1 MKEFGHCFS
10 TFISETFSP
19 YFFLY
24 SVEIILFAINIS
36 KADSLNE
43 IILIFSNAHLLF
55 LSSIILGTT
64 ISIVTKR
71 PNFPCQFISI
81 LTIIALYIFQK
92 SLIFATFLM
101 AVSSFTVLF
110 EQINNTFEL
119 LISVGIGGFLYFSR
133 NNIVLLYNLL
143 IFLIFVPVILKKI
156 KLNEYLF
163 KLFQSCGFFA
173 FDYFSKKKIKF
184 ALLINLCFQY
194 LSFLLNKSN

>member
-81 LTIIALYIFQK
+81 LTIIALSIFQK

-110 EQINNTFEL
+110 EQINNTFVL
-119 LISVGIGGFLYFSR
+119 VGFC
-133 NNIVLLYNLL
+133 
-143 IFLIFVPVILKKI
+143 IFQETTLFYCIIF
-156 KLNEYLF
+156 
-163 KLFQSCGFFA
+163 
-173 FDYFSKKKIKF
+173 
-184 ALLINLCFQY
+184 
-194 LSFLLNKSN
+194 